1 MSWFKRSPKVP
12 KELLNYDRRPVRY
25 TASVDDNGVTTVHG
39 MGGSIS
45 ILDGELIVHSGGKDV
60 FRCSV
65 FNCEAG
71 ELLSHD
77 GVRFTTVD
85 DSGKFHSNIA
95 YFVYYRK

>member
-12 KELLNYDRRPVRY
+12 KELLKYDRRPVRY
-25 TASVDDNGVTTVHG
+25 TASVDDNGVTTVLG
-39 MGGSIS
+39 KGGSIS

-85 DSGKFHSNIA
+85 DSGKFHSIIA